1 MGVAYGVDQVISF
14 PNSIPKEFGLDNYI
28 DYDKQFSTSFLEP
41 LKTILDT
48 VGWKHE
54 RRTTLEGF
62 FA

>member
-1 MGVAYGVDQVISF
+1 MGGSYGTYQVISF
-14 PNSIPKEFGLDNYI
+14 PNAIPKEFGLDDYI

-54 RRTTLEGF
+54 KTTTLEGF